1 LVELA
6 AQRKKLDDE
15 MEFYKKDPTKAP
27 QYLRRQMEENTQNK
41 AVQQRFIADQVEETQ
56 RVNGRFDEEL
66 VRLHQLWLMVK

>member
-1 LVELA
+1 
-6 AQRKKLDDE
+6 